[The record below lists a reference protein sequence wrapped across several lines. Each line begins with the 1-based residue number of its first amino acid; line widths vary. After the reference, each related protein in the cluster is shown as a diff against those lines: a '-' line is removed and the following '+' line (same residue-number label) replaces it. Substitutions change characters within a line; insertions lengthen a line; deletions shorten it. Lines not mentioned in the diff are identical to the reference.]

1 MSILPRLVRRVDEE
15 GIGLQSERTVMA
27 RITSQKQRLVILY
40 DANAGPT
47 VYQIAVDIAGKA
59 WDAGSTVRV
68 RRFGE
73 RRELNTFPFQA
84 TAPGPLA
91 YLEDVPEAIPE
102 DLDWASVTLV
112 VSSPMTLHSTRS
124 SAESAA

>member
-1 MSILPRLVRRVDEE
+1 
-15 GIGLQSERTVMA
+15 MA
-27 RITSQKQRLVILY
+27 RKTSHNQRLVILY

-47 VYQIAVDIAGKA
+47 VYRIAVNIAAKA

-73 RRELNTFPFQA
+73 RRELNTFPFRL
-84 TAPGPLA
+84 TGLGPLDD
-91 YLEDVPEAIPE
+91 LEDVPEAIPE

-112 VSSPMTLHSTRS
+112 VSRPTSLNSTRS
-124 SAESAA
+124 SAESAV

>member
-1 MSILPRLVRRVDEE
+1 
-15 GIGLQSERTVMA
+15 MA
-27 RITSQKQRLVILY
+27 RIASHKRRLVVLY

-47 VYQIAVDIAGKA
+47 VYRIAVDIAAKA

-73 RRELNTFPFQA
+73 RRELNTFPFRL
-84 TAPGPLA
+84 TGLGPLDD
-91 YLEDVPEAIPE
+91 LEDVPEAIPE

-112 VSSPMTLHSTRS
+112 VSRPTSLHSTRS
-124 SAESAA
+124 SAESAV

>member
-15 GIGLQSERTVMA
+15 GIGLQLERTVMA

-84 TAPGPLA
+84 IAPGPLA
-91 YLEDVPEAIPE
+91 QIEDVPEAIPE
-102 DLDWASVTLV
+102 DLDLASVTLV